1 MNDREIRDAL
11 LEAGYKTARE
21 QGGILGSVFNV
32 YEINSLKGVSKK
44 DINFNA
50 DYLCGKGWLKWEV
63 MGGGMRITT
72 AGVSE
77 YERKNG

>member
-1 MNDREIRDAL
+1 MHDQEIRDVIL
-11 LEAGYKTARE
+11 KAGYTAARE
-21 QGGILGSVFNV
+21 QGGILGSMFNV
-32 YEINSLKGVSKK
+32 YEIDSFKGVSKK

-50 DYLCGKGWLKWEV
+50 DYLCGKGWMKWEV

-77 YERKNG
+77 YERTH

>member
-1 MNDREIRDAL
+1 MHYEEIRDAIF
-11 LEAGYKTARE
+11 EAGYKAARE
-21 QGGILGSVFNV
+21 QGGIEASVFNV
-32 YEINSLKGVSKK
+32 NEIDSLKGVSEK

-50 DYLCGKGWLKWEV
+50 DYLCGKGWMKWEV

-77 YERKNG
+77 YERTHG